1 MKKPPLSELS
11 VEALIRQAQEG
22 DSAAL
27 EELLT
32 RFHDVIQAHAKQHG
46 KPYGPGGTRPSDIS
60 QLASLRVLQ
69 KFSTFQG
76 QTEGELRVWLKR
88 VVASQAAQV
97 VRHATSQ
104 KRDESGAVPFD
115 SDEAQAAPARERSP
129 SQAVSQQQ
137 ESLRLIRCI
146 HTELPESQS
155 DAVAFYYLDGHS
167 LGEVALRM
175 GRSEAAVASL
185 MQRGVG
191 ALKLRLQDERTAG
204 NSDEDAAKQGR
215 LDSAFLAYLRRL
227 GAEPDVDPVAFATG
241 YPDCAPELEGLLLWA
256 GRLQT
261 LRPAVAF
268 GTDGGTE
275 D

>member
-1 MKKPPLSELS
+1 MRKPKLSELP
-11 VEALIRQAQEG
+11 VEELIRQAKEG
-22 DSAAL
+22 DSDAL

-32 RFHDVIQAHAKQHG
+32 RFQDVIQAHAKQHG

-76 QTEGELRVWLKR
+76 QTEGELRTWLKR
-88 VVASQAAQV
+88 VVISQAVQV
-97 VRHATSQ
+97 ARHATSQ

-115 SDEAQAAPARERSP
+115 SDEAQEAPALQRSP

-137 ESLRLIRCI
+137 EALRLIRSI
-146 HTELPESQS
+146 YSELSGSQS
-155 DAVAFYYLDGHS
+155 DAVKSYYLNGLS
-167 LGEVALRM
+167 LRDIALRM
-175 GRSEAAVASL
+175 GKSEDAVASL

-191 ALKLRLQDERTAG
+191 TLKQRLQDECAAG
-204 NSDEDAAKQGR
+204 NGDEDVVKQSR

-227 GAEPDVDPVAFATG
+227 AAETDVDPVAFAAG

-256 GRLQT
+256 GRLQA
-261 LRPAVAF
+261 LRPPVPF
-268 GTDGGTE
+268 ETDE